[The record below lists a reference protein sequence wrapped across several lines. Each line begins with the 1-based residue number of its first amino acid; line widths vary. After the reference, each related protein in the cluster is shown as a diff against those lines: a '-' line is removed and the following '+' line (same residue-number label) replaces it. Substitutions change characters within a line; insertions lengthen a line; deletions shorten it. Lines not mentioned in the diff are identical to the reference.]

1 MNADVHKLLRYLI
14 AGGLN
19 TAFGYAAYAALILA
33 GAPIGLAVAG
43 ANILS
48 FFFNFFSY
56 GGLVFGQ
63 ISHRLLPRFL
73 LVYISLAGFN
83 IVMLQ
88 GLAAFGVGALLAQA
102 LLVPV
107 LVSIGFVGM
116 RLFVFTSSELAN
128 FRETL
133 R

>member
-1 MNADVHKLLRYLI
+1 MRGDMHKLLRYLL

-19 TAFGYAAYAALILA
+19 TAFGYVVYAGFILA
-33 GAPIGLAVAG
+33 GAPIWLAVAG

-63 ISHRLLPRFL
+63 TSHRLMPRFL
-73 LVYISLAGFN
+73 LFYIGLISTNILMLKGLTSCGFGP
-83 IVMLQ
+83 LP
-88 GLAAFGVGALLAQA
+88 AQA

-107 LVSIGFVGM
+107 LVGIGFVGM
-116 RLFVFTSSELAN
+116 RLFVFTPQADT
-128 FRETL
+128 RM
-133 R
+133 

>member
-19 TAFGYAAYAALILA
+19 TAFGYAAYAVLILA

-56 GGLVFGQ
+56 GRLVFGQ
-63 ISHRLLPRFL
+63 TSHRLLPRFL
-73 LVYISLAGFN
+73 LVYISLAGVN